1 MAMKIFI
8 GTAGIP
14 GSSSERT
21 TSGGIR
27 RVGELGLHSMEVE
40 FVRGVNLSPA
50 LAVAAGKAAR
60 EADVRLSVHA
70 PYYINLCNPEKA
82 KDSMKRIIDSCHRGH
97 LMGAE
102 VIVFHPGYYG
112 KLPKDD
118 ALEMVSGACMEMA
131 EALEDNDLRVK
142 LGLETTGKTSQ
153 LGTVDE
159 ILSICKE
166 NKRCVPVID
175 WSHIFA
181 KYQGKVD
188 FAAVLSKVTD
198 AGFRKIHTHFSGI
211 EFTAKGERRHLPI
224 DSRQPDFSKV
234 ANVILGSN
242 LKEITII
249 CESPA
254 PEHDALQMK
263 RILEGLGQRF

>member
-1 MAMKIFI
+1 MAMKILV

-21 TSGGIR
+21 TLGGIR
-27 RVGELGLHSMEVE
+27 RVAELGLHSMEVE
-40 FVRGVNLSPA
+40 FVRGVNMSPA
-50 LAVAAGKAAR
+50 LALAAGKAAR
-60 EADVRLSVHA
+60 EAGVKLSVHA

-112 KLPKDD
+112 KLSKED
-118 ALEMVSGACMEMA
+118 AFEMVSGACREMA
-131 EALEDNDLRVK
+131 EALEDNGFLVK

-153 LGTVDE
+153 FGTVDE
-159 ILSICKE
+159 ILRICDE
-166 NKRCVPVID
+166 NKHCVPVID

-188 FAAVLSKVTD
+188 FRSVLAKVTD
-198 AGFRKIHTHFSGI
+198 ASFRKIHTHFSGI
-211 EFTAKGERRHLPI
+211 EFTEKGERRHLPI
-224 DSRQPDFSKV
+224 DSRQPDFSEV
-234 ANVILGSN
+234 AKVILGSN
-242 LKEITII
+242 LKEINII
-249 CESPA
+249 SESPA
-254 PEHDALQMK
+254 LEHDALEMK
-263 RILEGLGQRF
+263 RIL